1 MVVWRPLSCAHSA
14 SFSAPSRSPASGF
27 SHTTCLPARS
37 ASRTRG
43 GCRSFAVVTWTTSTA
58 GSRSG
63 ARSATV
69 AVPLSGPT
77 TSIPMLLSASA
88 CAFPALPAPTTS
100 ARWVTYGIVAA
111 RVPQNPEV
119 ADVAPFRALRYGEQ
133 PEQLGQ
139 LLCPPYDVVST
150 EDRDRL
156 YAQSPHNFVRAEFP
170 KADGDPYAAAAADL
184 AAWRL
189 RGVMKQDA
197 APAIY
202 VHDHEFSIGKTRVR
216 RRGIHCALR
225 LHGPEEGIV
234 MPHELTFPK
243 AKEDRLAL
251 LRATRTNTSAIF
263 GVFEDGRGEIAGGIS
278 RHIEET
284 KPTVEATVGDQQHR
298 VWAIGDRLAIGEFR
312 DALAKRRVY
321 IADGHHRYET
331 ALTYLT
337 ERGAGVSPDA
347 PIGYVL
353 AYLCSADDPGLR
365 IFATHR
371 VGRGDGALDRAI
383 DRYFERSPIN
393 AAAMND
399 IQPGIVVVR
408 DGRYEQL
415 QLKADADL
423 SGVKPAWRD
432 LPVAQAEELLPRDVR
447 DSGGEIAYEH
457 DTSAALAAT
466 ESGATALLLRPVDPE
481 TLRRVADAGEKLPQK
496 TTYFYPKVPAGLVV
510 RPLD

>member
-1 MVVWRPLSCAHSA
+1 
-14 SFSAPSRSPASGF
+14 
-27 SHTTCLPARS
+27 
-37 ASRTRG
+37 
-43 GCRSFAVVTWTTSTA
+43 
-58 GSRSG
+58 
-63 ARSATV
+63 
-69 AVPLSGPT
+69 
-77 TSIPMLLSASA
+77 
-88 CAFPALPAPTTS
+88 
-100 ARWVTYGIVAA
+100 
-111 RVPQNPEV
+111 V

-133 PEQLGQ
+133 PEPLGE
-139 LLCPPYDVVST
+139 LLCPPYDVIT
-150 EDRDRL
+150 AEDRERL
-156 YAQSPHNFVRAEFP
+156 YGQSPHNFVRVEFP
-170 KADGDPYAAAAADL
+170 KPDGDPYASAAADL

-197 APAIY
+197 AAAIY
-202 VHDHEFSIGKTRVR
+202 VHDHEFSVGKTRVR

-225 LHGPEEGIV
+225 LHRPEEGVV

-263 GVFEDGRGEIAGGIS
+263 GVFEDARGEIAGGIS
-278 RHIEET
+278 RHIEGT
-284 KPTVEATVGDQQHR
+284 KPTAEATVGDQQHR
-298 VWAIGDRLAIGEFR
+298 VWAIGDRMGIGEFR
-312 DALAKRRVY
+312 DALAQRRVY

-331 ALTYLT
+331 ALAYLA
-337 ERGAGVSPDA
+337 ERGAGA
-347 PIGYVL
+347 PGDTGYVL
-353 AYLCSADDPGLR
+353 AYLCAADDPGLR

-371 VGRGDGALDRAI
+371 VVRGDGALDRAI
-383 DRYFERSPIN
+383 DRYFERSPID
-393 AAAMND
+393 AGAIND

-423 SGVKPAWRD
+423 GAVRPAWRE
-432 LPVAQAEELLPRDVR
+432 LPVAQAEELLLRDVR
-447 DSGGEIAYEH
+447 ESGGEIAYEH

-466 ESGATALLLRPVDPE
+466 EAGATALLLRAVDPE

>member
-1 MVVWRPLSCAHSA
+1 M
-14 SFSAPSRSPASGF
+14 
-27 SHTTCLPARS
+27 
-37 ASRTRG
+37 
-43 GCRSFAVVTWTTSTA
+43 
-58 GSRSG
+58 
-63 ARSATV
+63 
-69 AVPLSGPT
+69 
-77 TSIPMLLSASA
+77 
-88 CAFPALPAPTTS
+88 
-100 ARWVTYGIVAA
+100 
-111 RVPQNPEV
+111 

-139 LLCPPYDVVST
+139 LLCPPYDVISAD
-150 EDRDRL
+150 DRDRL
-156 YAQSPHNFVRAEFP
+156 YGQSPHNFVRVEFP
-170 KADGDPYAAAAADL
+170 KPEGDPYANAAADL

-189 RGVMKQDA
+189 RGVMRQDPA
-197 APAIY
+197 AAIY
-202 VHDHEFSIGKTRVR
+202 VHDHEFLIGKTRVR

-225 LHGPEEGIV
+225 LHLPEEGIV

-263 GVFEDGRGEIAGGIS
+263 GVFEDAHGEIAGGIS
-278 RHIEET
+278 RHIEGT
-284 KPTVEATVGDQQHR
+284 KPTAEATVGVEQHR
-298 VWAIGDRLAIGEFR
+298 VWAIGDRLGIGEFR

-331 ALTYLT
+331 ALAYLA
-337 ERGAGVSPDA
+337 ERGAGTSADA

-353 AYLCSADDPGLR
+353 AYLCAADDPGLR

-371 VGRGDGALDRAI
+371 VVRGNGALDRAI

-393 AAAMND
+393 AGAIAD

-415 QLKADADL
+415 QLRADADL
-423 SGVKPAWRD
+423 SSVKPVWRD
-432 LPVAQAEELLPRDVR
+432 LPVAQAEELLLRDVR
-447 DSGGEIAYEH
+447 DSGAEIAYEH
-457 DTSAALAAT
+457 DTNAALAAT
-466 ESGATALLLRPVDPE
+466 EAGATALLLRAVDPE
-481 TLRRVADAGEKLPQK
+481 TLRRVADAGERLPQK